1 MPEFINWKKY
11 YTFDELNQR
20 VEKKIKESAVELE
33 KSLKEHNKGRVY
45 ISNLNSNELDEYKY
59 SRIPIYEQIVNNI
72 EKYVAVGI
80 LREKSQ
86 IPSIRELANNLGINP
101 NTVKKSYDILEN
113 RGVITT
119 ISTKGTFISENTK
132 KATDEKINK
141 EISIIREKIDELT
154 KMGISYDEII
164 ERIKKWKY

>member
-1 MPEFINWKKY
+1 MGECDFMRQIMIN
-11 YTFDELNQR
+11 
-20 VEKKIKESAVELE
+20 
-33 KSLKEHNKGRVY
+33 
-45 ISNLNSNELDEYKY
+45 LDYQ
-59 SRIPIYEQIVNNI
+59 SRIPIYEQIVDVI
-72 EKYVAVGI
+72 EKYVALGI
-80 LREKSQ
+80 LKEKTQ
-86 IPSIRELANNLGINP
+86 IPSIREMAGNLGINP

-164 ERIKKWKY
+164 ERIKK

>member
-1 MPEFINWKKY
+1 MRQIMIN
-11 YTFDELNQR
+11 
-20 VEKKIKESAVELE
+20 
-33 KSLKEHNKGRVY
+33 
-45 ISNLNSNELDEYKY
+45 LDYQ
-59 SRIPIYEQIVNNI
+59 SRIPIYEQIVDGI
-72 EKYVAVGI
+72 EKYVALGI
-80 LREKSQ
+80 LKEKTQ
-86 IPSIRELANNLGINP
+86 IPSIREMAGNLGINP

-119 ISTKGTFISENTK
+119 ISTNGTFISENTK

-164 ERIKKWKY
+164 ERIKK